1 MKRQFRQGDVLLVAE
16 KIPEGTKLRKRRRVV
31 LAEGEV
37 TGHAHVLEAPAETEV
52 FTDVDA
58 EFVRIMG
65 ANGLLVHEEHST
77 IEVPPGDYKV
87 VRQREYHPEEIRRVA
102 D

>member
-1 MKRQFRQGDVLLVAE
+1 MKLFRQGDVLLVEQA
-16 KIPEGTKLRKRRRVV
+16 IPENVKLDKRKRVR

-37 TGHAHVLEAPAETEV
+37 TGHAHVLEAPAEAEIL
-52 FTDVDA
+52 TDVDA

-65 ANGLLVHEEHST
+65 ANGLLVHDEHST
-77 IEVPPGDYKV
+77 IEVPPGDYRKV
-87 VRQREYHPEEIRRVA
+87 LQREYTPEEIRQVA

>member
-1 MKRQFRQGDVLLVAE
+1 MRQFRQGDVLLVAA
-16 KIPEGTKLRKRRRVV
+16 KIPEGTKLRKQKKVRV
-31 LAEGEV
+31 AEGEV
-37 TGHAHVLEAPAETEV
+37 TGHAHVIEASDEV
-52 FTDVDA
+52 EVMTDVDV

-77 IEVPPGDYKV
+77 IELPPGDYKV
-87 VRQREYHPEEIRRVA
+87 VRQREYHPEEIRQVA

>member
-1 MKRQFRQGDVLLVAE
+1 MKRQFRQGDVLLVATT
-16 KIPEGTKLRKRRRVV
+16 IPEGTKLRKQKTVRV
-31 LAEGEV
+31 AEGEV
-37 TGHAHVLEAPAETEV
+37 TGHAHVIEAPDSTEV
-52 FTDVDA
+52 MTDVDV

-77 IEVPPGDYKV
+77 IALPPGDYKV
-87 VRQREYHPEEIRRVA
+87 VRQREYHPEEIRQVA